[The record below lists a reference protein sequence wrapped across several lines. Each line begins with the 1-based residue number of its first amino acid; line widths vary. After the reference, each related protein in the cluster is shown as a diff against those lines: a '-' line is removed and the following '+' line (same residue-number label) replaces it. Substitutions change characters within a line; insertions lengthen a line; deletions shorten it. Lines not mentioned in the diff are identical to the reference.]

1 MRVVSTPMKKRPSKR
16 GSDRKAGFCSRRSG
30 GKIMHVL
37 FLWWSCWTDGATVD
51 ACSQH
56 ADEEASIEARVS
68 SESSA
73 SADFEIQVHLPLRY
87 PIGPKKISHFRTSIA
102 KDRNPRLRPPVPAA
116 SPEFQ

>member
-56 ADEEASIEARVS
+56 ADEEASIEARVR
-68 SESSA
+68 SEGRILQPPQRWENNA
-73 SADFEIQVHLPLRY
+73 RFVPLVVVL
-87 PIGPKKISHFRTSIA
+87 
-102 KDRNPRLRPPVPAA
+102 DRWGDSRCV
-116 SPEFQ
+116 